1 MLSISDHVFLNHLEV
16 HFGWTLLAG
25 QARTTV
31 VDINEIVDV
40 LRINNLIDIN
50 FNFKRPAK
58 LGFLPYWLKLIIVL
72 LIRVLLL
79 LNLVFAD
86 S

>member
-1 MLSISDHVFLNHLEV
+1 LEV
-16 HFGWTLLAG
+16 DFGWTLLAG
-25 QARTTV
+25 HSKTV

-40 LRINNLIDIN
+40 LRINNLIDFN

-58 LGFLPYWLKLIIVL
+58 LGFLPNWLKLIIVL

-79 LNLVFAD
+79 LNLVFAN